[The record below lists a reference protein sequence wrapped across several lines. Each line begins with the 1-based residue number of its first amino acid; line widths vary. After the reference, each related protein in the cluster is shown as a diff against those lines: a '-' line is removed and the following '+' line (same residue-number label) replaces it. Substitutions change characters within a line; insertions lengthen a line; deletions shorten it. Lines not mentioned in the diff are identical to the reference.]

1 MRLSIRSEPG
11 ASAQMDD
18 VAEQQPALAREHKRV
33 TSEGSSG
40 GSDWSFERIYD
51 QYKTPIFNF
60 IFHLVGSRELAD
72 DLTQDTFLKVYKAL
86 PRMDANLKLS
96 AWIYRIATNTA
107 YDALRRRKLITWT
120 QLPDHEHEP
129 ADVDRAD
136 PQQTIGTAELVRQ
149 TLEQMPKQ
157 YSLAIQF
164 YTQHGLSYAE
174 IAKALD
180 ITESGVKMFLSR
192 ARHSFR
198 EIYRALE
205 SGTSP
210 DRPPRP
216 RK

>member
-1 MRLSIRSEPG
+1 
-11 ASAQMDD
+11 
-18 VAEQQPALAREHKRV
+18 
-33 TSEGSSG
+33 
-40 GSDWSFERIYD
+40 
-51 QYKTPIFNF
+51 
-60 IFHLVGSRELAD
+60 
-72 DLTQDTFLKVYKAL
+72 
-86 PRMDANLKLS
+86 
-96 AWIYRIATNTA
+96 
-107 YDALRRRKLITWT
+107 
-120 QLPDHEHEP
+120 
-129 ADVDRAD
+129 
-136 PQQTIGTAELVRQ
+136 
-149 TLEQMPKQ
+149 MPKQ

-205 SGTSP
+205 SGTPP